1 MKRLFIFGIISLF
14 VFGMIAAPE
23 LGVQAQEKKSD
34 PKAMKIIEQM
44 IEAIGG
50 RKVMQSVTDM
60 NATGT
65 MELVQQGMEA
75 SVTIMTKQP
84 DKFRLDIE
92 VMGMSITQA
101 FDGENGWY
109 TNPQTGSVEDMTGEQ
124 LEEMKRQAIG
134 DETYLNP
141 EKHGIV
147 FVYKGQEK
155 LEDTDHDVLLM
166 TYADGT
172 EVTMYLDSKTH
183 LVYKTISIQP
193 NAMTGVEA
201 EVESYT
207 TEYKEVDNMMA
218 AFNITQ
224 YMDGEEY
231 LVIML
236 EEVKFNTGLEDS
248 LFIKQ

>member
-1 MKRLFIFGIISLF
+1 
-14 VFGMIAAPE
+14 
-23 LGVQAQEKKSD
+23 
-34 PKAMKIIEQM
+34 
-44 IEAIGG
+44 
-50 RKVMQSVTDM
+50 
-60 NATGT
+60 
-65 MELVQQGMEA
+65 
-75 SVTIMTKQP
+75 
-84 DKFRLDIE
+84 
-92 VMGMSITQA
+92 
-101 FDGENGWY
+101 
-109 TNPQTGSVEDMTGEQ
+109 VEDMTGEQ

>member
-1 MKRLFIFGIISLF
+1 MKRLFIFGIIGLL
-14 VFGMIAAPE
+14 VFGTMAAPE
-23 LGVQAQEKKSD
+23 MGILAQEKKSD
-34 PKAMKIIEQM
+34 PQAMKIIEQM
-44 IEAIGG
+44 IEAMGG
-50 RKVMQSVTDM
+50 RKVMQSVKDM
-60 NATGT
+60 TATGT
-65 MELVQQGMEA
+65 MELIQQGMEA
-75 SVTIMTKQP
+75 SVTMMTKQP
-84 DKFRLDIE
+84 SKFRLDIE
-92 VMGMSITQA
+92 IMGMSITQA

-109 TNPQTGSVEDMTGEQ
+109 TNPQTGAVDDMTGDQ

-147 FVYKGQEK
+147 FAFKGQEK
-155 LEDTDHDVLLM
+155 LEETDYDALLM
-166 TYADGT
+166 TYLDGT

-207 TEYKEVDNMMA
+207 TDYQKVDNMMA

-224 YMDGEEY
+224 YMDGEEFM
-231 LVIML
+231 VITL
-236 EEVKFNTGLEDS
+236 EEVKFNTGLEDT